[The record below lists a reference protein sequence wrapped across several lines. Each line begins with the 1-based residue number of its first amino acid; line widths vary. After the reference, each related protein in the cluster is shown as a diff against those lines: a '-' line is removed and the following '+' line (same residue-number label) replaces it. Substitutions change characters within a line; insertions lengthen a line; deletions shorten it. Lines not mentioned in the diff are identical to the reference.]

1 MKITRD
7 EFVLYLKMGREIEF
21 SYNGKAYFLT
31 PNYPKKHHYFLE
43 TEEMKDK
50 WIRISEGEI
59 DEILN
64 FKFEGIHSLHDDIKE
79 FEFNYIL

>member
-1 MKITRD
+1 MNKNELVIA
-7 EFVLYLKMGREIEF
+7 LNMGREIEF
-21 SYNGKAYFLT
+21 SYKEKSYFLT
-31 PNYPKKHHYFLE
+31 PNYSKQWYYFLE
-43 TEEMKDK
+43 VEDFNGK
-50 WIRISEGEI
+50 WKKIFTGKI